1 MKAGTV
7 LILLAGRFRGRR
19 VVLLKRDSKGA
30 LIVTGPY
37 KVNGVPIRRVDPA
50 YVIATSTQVCSNDS
64 FNSKAKNQKKA
75 KTKPTPS
82 TTDRHLQGRHQGD
95 RSRLLRT
102 PEEERKEGRGGI
114 LQEGM
119 FYFHPFSI
127 FLWGSITPRRTN
139 ACVRRTMRRLHFQ
152 LIFSLPSSPHP
163 QGAEKTELPADKKKA
178 QSTVDDQILKA
189 VAKNE
194 DMVKYLAA
202 TFTLRD
208 RDVPHTM
215 KF

>member
-1 MKAGTV
+1 M
-7 LILLAGRFRGRR
+7 I
-19 VVLLKRDSKGA
+19 GA
-30 LIVTGPY
+30 DFFA
-37 KVNGVPIRRVDPA
+37 R
-50 YVIATSTQVCSNDS
+50 
-64 FNSKAKNQKKA
+64 QKKSG
-75 KTKPTPS
+75 KK
-82 TTDRHLQGRHQGD
+82 G
-95 RSRLLRT
+95 
-102 PEEERKEGRGGI
+102 EEAFFKKVC
-114 LQEGM
+114 
-119 FYFHPFSI
+119 FI
-127 FLWGSITPRRTN
+127 FTLF
-139 ACVRRTMRRLHFQ
+139 L
-152 LIFSLPSSPHP
+152 FSLPSPHP